1 MMMKAVLGLR
11 NDSMSGDFK
20 NYNNR
25 ATHYDILTYCLN
37 YLRLIRKGIN
47 GRGYID
53 VLDKKKWFFIMIIII
68 S

>member
-1 MMMKAVLGLR
+1 
-11 NDSMSGDFK
+11 MSGDFK
-20 NYNNR
+20 NYNIR